1 MLDLLGRCAMRAISK
16 LQHLQHNNNSVCCF
30 DAGCGTLSP
39 SYREIRIVRVSGHQC
54 VVSAHHRAKGLPG
67 ILDLDAD
74 DMLNIMCSVRFV
86 QGASHWPKSQCFK
99 KREEIHLALAEGKE
113 FKCVAQPASKA
124 VARRTA
130 KRTELLFSINYINLE
145 LSI

>member
-16 LQHLQHNNNSVCCF
+16 LQHLQHNNNSDCCF

-86 QGASHWPKSQCFK
+86 QGASHWPKSQCLK
-99 KREEIHLALAEGKE
+99 KREEIHLALAREKSLY
-113 FKCVAQPASKA
+113 ALLNQQ
-124 VARRTA
+124 A
-130 KRTELLFSINYINLE
+130 KQWRGAPLNALNCYFLLTISIWN
-145 LSI
+145 